1 MQFQVIVRRM
11 PVTSKKPNWY
21 DFYDDWD
28 LIESSIAQQY
38 GIRLRNEIKTI
49 SWTEVK
55 VLISGLLSDTPL
67 GRVIQIRSEN
77 NKEQLKNFTP
87 EMHKIRNDW
96 RNRLAKEKLKDE
108 DALNRTFDN
117 MEKMLKILF
126 YDNK

>member
-1 MQFQVIVRRM
+1 MMKRRVPVR
-11 PVTSKKPNWY
+11 KKGPNWY

-38 GIRLRNEIKTI
+38 GIRLRNEINTI
-49 SWTEVK
+49 SWSEVRM
-55 VLISGLLSDTPL
+55 LISGLLPETPL
-67 GRVIQIRSEN
+67 GKVIQIRSEN
-77 NKEQLKNFTP
+77 NKDVLKTFTP

-96 RNRLAKEKLKDE
+96 RNRIAKDKLKDE

-126 YDNK
+126 YENK

>member
-1 MQFQVIVRRM
+1 MMNRRASVKSS
-11 PVTSKKPNWY
+11 PRWY

-38 GIRLRNEIKTI
+38 GIRLRKELNTI
-49 SWTEVK
+49 SWSEVRT
-55 VLISGLLSDTPL
+55 LISGLLSETPL
-67 GRVIQIRSEN
+67 GRIIQIRSEN
-77 NKEQLKNFTP
+77 NKEQLKQFTP

-96 RNRLAKEKLKDE
+96 RNRMAKEKLKDE
-108 DALNRTFDN
+108 NALNRTFDN

>member
-1 MQFQVIVRRM
+1 MNRREPVRA
-11 PVTSKKPNWY
+11 KGPNWY

-38 GIRLRNEIKTI
+38 AIRIRNEINTI
-49 SWTEVK
+49 SWSEVRM
-55 VLISGLLSDTPL
+55 LISGLLPETPL
-67 GRVIQIRSEN
+67 GKVIQIRSEN
-77 NKEQLKNFTP
+77 NKEMLKNYTP

-96 RNRLAKEKLKDE
+96 RNRIAKDKLKDE

-126 YDNK
+126 YDKK

>member
-1 MQFQVIVRRM
+1 MKNRRV
-11 PVTSKKPNWY
+11 PVHRKGPSWY

-38 GIRLRNEIKTI
+38 GIRIRNEIDTI
-49 SWTEVK
+49 SWSEVK
-55 VLISGLLSDTPL
+55 MLISGLLADTPL
-67 GRVIQIRSEN
+67 GRVIQIRSED
-77 NKEQLKNFTP
+77 NKETLKNFTH

-96 RNRLAKEKLKDE
+96 RNRMAQDKLKDE

-126 YDNK
+126 YDN

>member
-1 MQFQVIVRRM
+1 MKNRRE
-11 PVTSKKPNWY
+11 PVQRKGPNWY

-49 SWTEVK
+49 SWSEVRM
-55 VLISGLLSDTPL
+55 LISGLLPDTPL
-67 GRVIQIRSEN
+67 GKIIQIRSEN
-77 NKEQLKNFTP
+77 NKDMLKQFTP

-96 RNRLAKEKLKDE
+96 RNRIARDKLKDE

-126 YDNK
+126 YDK

>member
-1 MQFQVIVRRM
+1 MRMIV
-11 PVTSKKPNWY
+11 PVQRKVPNWY

-38 GIRLRNEIKTI
+38 GIRLRSEINTI
-49 SWTEVK
+49 SWSEVK
-55 VLISGLLSDTPL
+55 MLISGLLPDTPL
-67 GRVIQIRSEN
+67 GKVIQIRSEN
-77 NKEQLKNFTP
+77 NKDILKSYTP

-96 RNRLAKEKLKDE
+96 RNRLAKDKLKDE

-126 YDNK
+126 YDKT

>member
-1 MQFQVIVRRM
+1 MKNRRV
-11 PVTSKKPNWY
+11 PVHRKGPSWY

-38 GIRLRNEIKTI
+38 GIRIRNEIDTI
-49 SWTEVK
+49 SWSEVK
-55 VLISGLLSDTPL
+55 MLISGLLADTHL
-67 GRVIQIRSEN
+67 GRVIQIRSED
-77 NKEQLKNFTP
+77 NKETLKNFTP

-96 RNRLAKEKLKDE
+96 RNRMAQDKLKDE

-126 YDNK
+126 YDN

>member
-1 MQFQVIVRRM
+1 MKNRRV
-11 PVTSKKPNWY
+11 PVQSKGPNWY

-38 GIRLRNEIKTI
+38 GIRLRNEINTI
-49 SWTEVK
+49 SWSEVRM
-55 VLISGLLSDTPL
+55 LISGLLPDTPL
-67 GRVIQIRSEN
+67 GKVIQIRSEN
-77 NKEQLKNFTP
+77 NKETLKHYTP

-96 RNRLAKEKLKDE
+96 RNRMAKDKLKDE

-126 YDNK
+126 YDN

>member
-1 MQFQVIVRRM
+1 MRMIV
-11 PVTSKKPNWY
+11 PVQRKVPNWY

-38 GIRLRNEIKTI
+38 GIRLRSEINTI
-49 SWTEVK
+49 SWSEVK
-55 VLISGLLSDTPL
+55 MLISGLLPDTPL
-67 GRVIQIRSEN
+67 AKVIRIRSEN
-77 NKEQLKNFTP
+77 NNDILKSYTP

-96 RNRLAKEKLKDE
+96 RNRLAKDKLKDE

-126 YDNK
+126 YDKK

>member
-1 MQFQVIVRRM
+1 MAPKRRASVRSPR
-11 PVTSKKPNWY
+11 WY

-38 GIRLRNEIKTI
+38 GIRLRSEIERI
-49 SWTEVK
+49 SWSEVSM
-55 VLISGLLSDTPL
+55 LISGLLPDTPL

-77 NKEQLKNFTP
+77 DKEQLKHFTP
-87 EMHKIRNDW
+87 EMKKIRNDW
-96 RNRLAKEKLKDE
+96 RNRLASDKLKDE

-117 MEKMLKILF
+117 MEKMLKVLF